1 MKRFFGKLGIFAF
14 AATLFVG
21 CSEDLFP
28 MRVLTM

>member
-14 AATLFVG
+14 AATLLDAVKIV
-21 CSEDLFP
+21 FP